1 MYHDV
6 AGVTLGDKES
16 DDVGNLD
23 IKDAI
28 IRHLRRLH
36 LYRQQHRT
44 TMLLAHPNHLTHG
57 GGGLIDQSGKR
68 DREIVPIGIYDFVR
82 IPFYSLAPYPCHAK
96 PCFTSRCATKVP
108 SRGELGSP
116 TSEYSNPLSTTTIAL
131 AALIYG
137 SISVLMYIT
146 KAEFDPKRLKPS
158 SVALL
163 RS

>member
-57 GGGLIDQSGKR
+57 GGGLNDPIGKH
-68 DREIVPIGIYDFVR
+68 DRGIVPVGI
-82 IPFYSLAPYPCHAK
+82 
-96 PCFTSRCATKVP
+96 
-108 SRGELGSP
+108 
-116 TSEYSNPLSTTTIAL
+116 
-131 AALIYG
+131 
-137 SISVLMYIT
+137 
-146 KAEFDPKRLKPS
+146 
-158 SVALL
+158 
-163 RS
+163 

>member
-1 MYHDV
+1 
-6 AGVTLGDKES
+6 
-16 DDVGNLD
+16 
-23 IKDAI
+23 
-28 IRHLRRLH
+28 
-36 LYRQQHRT
+36 
-44 TMLLAHPNHLTHG
+44 
-57 GGGLIDQSGKR
+57 
-68 DREIVPIGIYDFVR
+68 
-82 IPFYSLAPYPCHAK
+82 
-96 PCFTSRCATKVP
+96 
-108 SRGELGSP
+108 LGSP